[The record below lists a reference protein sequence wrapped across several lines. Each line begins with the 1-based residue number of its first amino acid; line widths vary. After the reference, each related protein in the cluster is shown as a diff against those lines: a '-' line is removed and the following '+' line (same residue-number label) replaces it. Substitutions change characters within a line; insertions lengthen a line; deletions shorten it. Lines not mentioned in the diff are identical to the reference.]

1 MLMSP
6 LLSLNNVFSLMIKQ
20 ERQFNSVFSTGNL
33 GVIALLLLKVV
44 ADLKLPDLDLVA
56 NLKD

>member
-1 MLMSP
+1 
-6 LLSLNNVFSLMIKQ
+6 MIKQ
-20 ERQFNSVFSTGNL
+20 EQFNSVFSTGNL